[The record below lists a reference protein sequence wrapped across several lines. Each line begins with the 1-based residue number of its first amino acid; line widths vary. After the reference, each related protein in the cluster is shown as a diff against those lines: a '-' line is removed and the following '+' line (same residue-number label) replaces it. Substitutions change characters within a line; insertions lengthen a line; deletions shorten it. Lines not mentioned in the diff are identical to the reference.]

1 MEVQNPI
8 PPPSTE
14 AITLTTANPP
24 LPNLFNYPSSTPPT
38 LITQGAEALLFKST
52 YLLPEIP
59 AAVKYRPS
67 KPYRHPIL
75 DQRLTKHRILSE
87 ARVLAKCRREG
98 VNVPAVYA
106 MDEAGG
112 WLMFE
117 WITGEVVR
125 VRLNEWLEKKKALGV
140 IGENDGV
147 DGSDTT
153 QEVVDAVDLM
163 KRVGEAIGKMHGV
176 GVVHGDLTTSNLMLR
191 PRESEA
197 ETNAAHENKELQ
209 GEIVII
215 DFGLAS
221 QNRAVDLYVLERAFG
236 STHSRAENLF
246 KEVLSAYGKSY
257 KGALAVLKKLE
268 EVRMRGR
275 KRSMLG

>member
-1 MEVQNPI
+1 MEVQTPV

-14 AITLTTANPP
+14 AATPIAANPL

-117 WITGEVVR
+117 WITG
-125 VRLNEWLEKKKALGV
+125 
-140 IGENDGV
+140 D
-147 DGSDTT
+147 
-153 QEVVDAVDLM
+153 
-163 KRVGEAIGKMHGV
+163 
-176 GVVHGDLTTSNLMLR
+176 
-191 PRESEA
+191 
-197 ETNAAHENKELQ
+197 
-209 GEIVII
+209 
-215 DFGLAS
+215 
-221 QNRAVDLYVLERAFG
+221 
-236 STHSRAENLF
+236 
-246 KEVLSAYGKSY
+246 
-257 KGALAVLKKLE
+257 
-268 EVRMRGR
+268 
-275 KRSMLG
+275 